1 MEEFI
6 NTFDMMLHQE
16 HVKHIISGVSMGGY
30 SLSILVKI
38 KSIVKLANTSYHS
51 LCTPGA
57 LNVPTENFNHCFN
70 CDAPGHGVGSFPHK
84 KNQENIV

>member
-57 LNVPTENFNHCFN
+57 LTVICSLQLSFKVPPGKFFKENCLRL
-70 CDAPGHGVGSFPHK
+70 G
-84 KNQENIV
+84 